1 MNRLD
6 SIKDTTQF
14 LEMLGVTPYE
24 RGKIRPD
31 AWQLPVIVALIEE
44 LRDNGDCPSIV
55 RDYNDPEFQDIAA
68 PFRKDLSKVTLLEH
82 SIEVA
87 KAVVR
92 DLRMSSRFVEH
103 DLLNEIIMALAMDL
117 GKIPAYR
124 ESGLYGS
131 SEHQLVSAS
140 KLTEIEFRLFGKN
153 SGCGPDDLIIKGI
166 RGHHLRGIHRMADIL
181 RHADMEARKA
191 ELLRVRA
198 GFREA
203 PLKEW
208 LDTEELV
215 RRLSPKVNHL
225 RNRQW
230 QAFSHR
236 GVVYV
241 RPSLL
246 YKVALKLAIEAQ
258 IIDLGLVYDS
268 ERDTALKGI
277 VDIFKEKGL
286 VPILDKAWFAAK
298 FDIRGPFGNKVSVV
312 TPLSGEIFNMHEIEK
327 RKVGY
332 LEAIKYVHLHKG
344 IA

>member
-1 MNRLD
+1 MSQLD

-14 LEMLGVTPYE
+14 LVMLGVTPYE
-24 RGKIRPD
+24 REKIRPD
-31 AWQLPVIVALIEE
+31 PWQLPVMVALIKE
-44 LRDNGDCPSIV
+44 LRDHGDCPSIV

-82 SIEVA
+82 SLEVA

-103 DLLNEIIMALAMDL
+103 DLLNEIIMALALDL

-140 KLTEIEFRLFGKN
+140 KLTEIEFRLFSKN

-215 RRLSPKVNHL
+215 RRISPKVNHL
-225 RNRQW
+225 RGGKW

-236 GVVYV
+236 GIVYV
-241 RPSLL
+241 RPGFL
-246 YKVALKLAIEAQ
+246 YKIAVKLAIEAG
-258 IIDLGLVYDS
+258 IVDLGLVYDS

-277 VDIFKEKGL
+277 VDLLKNQGL
-286 VPILDKAWFAAK
+286 VPILGKDWFASK
-298 FDIRGPFGNKVSVV
+298 FDIRGPYGVNVSVV
-312 TPLSGEIFNMHEIEK
+312 TPLSGEIFNMHEIKK